1 MLPSKTLQLD
11 LEVPRPEQEKKSR
24 INKHITKQIDLQA
37 NKKTWVER
45 YLTFRPCLQASS
57 LFTST
62 FAAQLHTETSN
73 LALTH
78 Q

>member
-37 NKKTWVER
+37 NKKT
-45 YLTFRPCLQASS
+45 
-57 LFTST
+57 
-62 FAAQLHTETSN
+62 
-73 LALTH
+73 
-78 Q
+78 